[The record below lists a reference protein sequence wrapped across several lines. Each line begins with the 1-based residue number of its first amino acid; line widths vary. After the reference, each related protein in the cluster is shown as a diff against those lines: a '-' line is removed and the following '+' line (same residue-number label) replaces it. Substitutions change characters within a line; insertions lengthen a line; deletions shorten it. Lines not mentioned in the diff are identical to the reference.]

1 MRQKK
6 LHISARLLLLSVFLY
21 IQVYLPYTSHVHIIN
36 GVRIVHAHPF
46 PGGEDHAH
54 DARSLAVIDIANHQ
68 PFIDTEYAAVPEA
81 EEILLSSGKAV
92 KVTVAA
98 VSVSPHAPKHR
109 GPPSFSAG
117 CV

>member
-6 LHISARLLLLSVFLY
+6 LHILARLLLLGVFLY

-46 PGGEDHAH
+46 PGDAGHTH
-54 DARSLAVIDIANHQ
+54 DARSLAVIDIAGHQ
-68 PFIDTEYAAVPEA
+68 PFIDTEYTAVPEA
-81 EEILLSSGKAV
+81 EEIMLFPGKAG
-92 KVTVAA
+92 KITATA

-109 GPPSFSAG
+109 GPPSFSAA
-117 CV
+117 CA